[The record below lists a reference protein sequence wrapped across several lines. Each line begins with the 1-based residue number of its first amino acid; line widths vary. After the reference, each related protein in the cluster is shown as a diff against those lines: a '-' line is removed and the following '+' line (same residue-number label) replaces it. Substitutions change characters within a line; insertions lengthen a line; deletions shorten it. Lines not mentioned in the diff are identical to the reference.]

1 MACRLQSDLSTLIG
15 NLQVINSWGGLYLH
29 CESMW
34 EHSFFIFL
42 NILCLWMS
50 WANRILG
57 YLTTIISN

>member
-34 EHSFFIFL
+34 EHSFFYFPQHL
-42 NILCLWMS
+42 MS
-50 WANRILG
+50 VDVLG
-57 YLTTIISN
+57 